1 VKYRLIQQWA
11 EKATPVT
18 QACRVLAVSRAGYYQ
33 YRQRPSRPMADAR
46 VRTELRAQ
54 FEASGRSYGSRRLQH
69 ALHQQG
75 YPMGRYRVR
84 RLMREAGLR
93 PIWRRKFVHTTDS
106 RHDLPVAQN
115 LLNRQFQVDQPNRVW
130 AADLTYIRTRQ
141 GWLYLAAVMDLY
153 SRKIVGW
160 STAASMPTA
169 LVSSA
174 LQMALQHRQPPQGL
188 LLHSDRG
195 SQYASGAYQNIL
207 RAHGIQCS
215 MSRKGSCWDN
225 AVMERFF
232 LNLKMGR
239 VWQRDYANRAEA
251 QRDIAHYI
259 VSFYNSRRLHS
270 SLGYMSPVEYEL
282 QNFTQPPI
290 GVSEIT

>member
-1 VKYRLIQQWA
+1 MKYRLIQQWA

-18 QACRVLAVSRAGYYQ
+18 QTCRLLAVSRAGYYQ
-33 YRQRPSRPMADAR
+33 YRQRLSPPRTDAR
-46 VRTELRAQ
+46 ARTALRAQ

-69 ALHQQG
+69 ALQQQG
-75 YPMGRYRVR
+75 YSMGRYRVR

-106 RHDLPVAQN
+106 RHDLPVAEN
-115 LLNRQFQVDQPNRVW
+115 LLNRQFQVDHPNRVW
-130 AADLTYIRTRQ
+130 VADLTYIRTRQ

-160 STAASMPTA
+160 STAASMPAT

-174 LQMALQHRQPPQGL
+174 LQMALHHRQPPQGL

-195 SQYASGAYQNIL
+195 SQYASSTYQNML
-207 RAHGIQCS
+207 RKHDIQCS
-215 MSRKGSCWDN
+215 MSRKGNCWDN

-232 LNLKMGR
+232 LNLKMER
-239 VWQRDYANRAEA
+239 IWQRDYANRAEA

-259 VSFYNSRRLHS
+259 VGFYNSRRLHS
-270 SLGYMSPVEYEL
+270 SLGYVSPVDYEL
-282 QNFTQPPI
+282 QSFTQQPI
-290 GVSEIT
+290 AVSEIT

>member
-11 EKATPVT
+11 ERATPVA
-18 QACRVLAVSRAGYYQ
+18 QACRVLEVSRAGYYQ
-33 YRQRPSRPMADAR
+33 YRQRPSRPIAEAR
-46 VRTELRAQ
+46 AGAALRAQ
-54 FEASGRSYGSRRLQH
+54 FEASGRSYGSRRLQR
-69 ALHQQG
+69 ALHQLG
-75 YPMGRYRVR
+75 HAMGRYRVR
-84 RLMREAGLR
+84 RLMREAGLK

-106 RHDLPVAQN
+106 KHDFPVAEN
-115 LLNRQFQVDQPNRVW
+115 LLNQQFQVDQPNRVW
-130 AADLTYIRTRQ
+130 VADLTYIRTRQ

-169 LVSSA
+169 LVRSA
-174 LQMALQHRQPPQGL
+174 LQIALQQRQPPQGL

-195 SQYASGAYQNIL
+195 SQYASGAYQDLL
-207 RAHGIQCS
+207 REHGIQCS
-215 MSRKGSCWDN
+215 MSRKGNCWDN

-232 LNLKMGR
+232 LNLKMER

-259 VSFYNSRRLHS
+259 VGFYNSRRLHS
-270 SLGYMSPVEYEL
+270 SLGYLSPVDYEL

-290 GVSEIT
+290 GVSAIT